1 MTQEE
6 KQLLLRDLC
15 ARLPYGVRVKISDK
29 DILLMEN
36 SEKGTLDGKETI
48 SDDNFVI
55 KCDKN
60 SWIISCDGFKPY
72 LRPMSS
78 MTEEE
83 ENEYLKIVDG
93 FLNFEN
99 APRVVDW
106 LNANYF
112 DYHGLIP
119 DLAFEAPEGMYN

>member
-1 MTQEE
+1 M
-6 KQLLLRDLC
+6 
-15 ARLPYGVRVKISDK
+15 
-29 DILLMEN
+29 DILLVEN
-36 SEKGTLDGKETI
+36 NEKGTLDGKETI

-83 ENEYLKIVDG
+83 CKELGDLPATIENVGETLPNIPYYIEVARPEQL
-93 FLNFEN
+93 
-99 APRVVDW
+99 DW
-106 LNANYF
+106 LNAHHF
-112 DYHGLIP
+112 DYRIDPSTGKTLIES
-119 DLAFEAPEGMYN
+119 DLAFEALEGMYN